1 MIAGTP
7 ETFAVLTEKVSGWRS
22 EDKISGILHI
32 CINGVAYPRKP
43 RPTDVERDIRR
54 LFDESVSAFA
64 CPKIS
69 RKLFGRKGRKLFNRL
84 REMRFPQYYS
94 TDSEAKEDRRYDAV
108 FIGPATAG
116 YHVFVLSDGQNV
128 RLLIGRRKK
137 RKHGGRLR
145 YIDDVTIS
153 AEEYQRTVSRL
164 YLFYRG
170 TIEGGSAQ
178 RTPERA
184 EGSEVKS

>member
-22 EDKISGILHI
+22 DDKISGILHI

-43 RPTDVERDIRR
+43 RPTDVERDICS
-54 LFDESVSAFA
+54 LFDESISAFA

-69 RKLFGRKGRKLFNRL
+69 RRLFAMKGKKLFKKL
-84 REMRFPQYYS
+84 REMRFPQFYS
-94 TDSEAKEDRRYDAV
+94 SDEEADEDRRYDAV

-128 RLLIGRRKK
+128 RLVIGRRKK
-137 RKHGGRLR
+137 KKHGGKLR
-145 YIDDVTIS
+145 YIDDITIT

-164 YLFYRG
+164 YLFYRHA
-170 TIEGGSAQ
+170 IEDGGAQHIPESA
-178 RTPERA
+178 EN
-184 EGSEVKS
+184 K